1 MMREAVENDRLLP
14 DKKATWEQILTA
26 GKAFLGEAGIA
37 EANLD
42 AWYLFEQ
49 AFQMDKARYFLRC
62 REQACAGEGELC
74 RYEEM
79 LRIRAARVPLQH
91 ILGSQ
96 DFMGLTFLV
105 SGDVLIPRQDTET
118 LVETVLS
125 ENRER
130 NISILDMCTGS
141 GCIAVSL
148 AALGGYSQVEAAD
161 ISGPALR
168 VAKENAKRLLTGQAV
183 RFRQSD
189 LFSVFGEGDRFDL
202 IVSNPP
208 YIPSSVIG
216 ELEPEVRDFEP
227 RKALDGMEDGLFFYR
242 RLAEESTDYLKP
254 GGKVYFEIGY
264 DQGQAVCD
272 LLARNGFIEIRV
284 IKDLA
289 GKDRIVCGKL
299 QGRCAGV

>member
-1 MMREAVENDRLLP
+1 MMREPLENGQLVRDT
-14 DKKATWEQILTA
+14 KVTWEQILTV
-26 GKAFLGEAGIA
+26 GKDFLRGAGIA
-37 EANLD
+37 EADLD
-42 AWYLFEQ
+42 AWYLFQQ
-49 AFQMDKARYFLRC
+49 AFHMDKARYFLRC
-62 REQACAGEGELC
+62 REQARTGEGEL
-74 RYEEM
+74 RSYEEM
-79 LRIRAARVPLQH
+79 LRIRVARVPLQH
-91 ILGSQ
+91 ILGTQ

-105 SGDVLIPRQDTET
+105 NGDVLIPRQDTET

-130 NISILDMCTGS
+130 NISLLDMCTGS

-148 AALGGYSQVEAAD
+148 AALGGYSRVEGAD
-161 ISGPALR
+161 ISGPALL
-168 VAKENAKRLLTGQAV
+168 VAKDNAKRLLTGQTM

-189 LFSVFGEGDRFDL
+189 LFSEFGEGDQFDL

-208 YIPSSVIG
+208 YIPSDVIG
-216 ELEPEVRDFEP
+216 KLEPEVRDFEP
-227 RKALDGMEDGLFFYR
+227 RNALDGKEDGLFFYR
-242 RLAEESTDYLKP
+242 RLAKESPDYLKP

-264 DQGQAVCD
+264 DQGQAVGD
-272 LLARNGFIEIRV
+272 LLARNGFIEIKV